1 MAIFRSG
8 LGEVKGKYGNLI
20 TYVVKGQNRVRATPL
35 RYKDA
40 NTEEQQKQRT
50 RLKFV
55 CKFYSYAMQEPLL
68 KEVWRAAAVPTPYD
82 RYVLFRKVNMNA
94 CTADFTIGDY
104 TQLHLAQGTL
114 AKPLNMRF
122 DLDESDNLIVT
133 WENHLDYLASRADD
147 ELRIAFLRGDSYV
160 AQVMGPTGRPGRRSG
175 RWCPSSGKTAG
186 RCTFTCFLP
195 PRTVRLI
202 RTTRISARSSR
213 RGRVKMRR
221 KEKRKRSDRHGG
233 QRCRSSV

>member
-94 CTADFTIGDY
+94 CAADFTIGDY

-160 AQVMGPTGRPGRRSG
+160 AQVMGPTGA
-175 RWCPSSGKTAG
+175 T
-186 RCTFTCFLP
+186 
-195 PRTVRLI
+195 
-202 RTTRISARSSR
+202 
-213 RGRVKMRR
+213 R
-221 KEKRKRSDRHGG
+221 KEERAVVPLERKDGRPLYLYVFFAAPDGSAYSDDTYFRAEFKAGEG
-233 QRCRSSV
+233 EDAAEGEEKAE

>member
-160 AQVMGPTGRPGRRSG
+160 AQVMGPTGA
-175 RWCPSSGKTAG
+175 T
-186 RCTFTCFLP
+186 
-195 PRTVRLI
+195 
-202 RTTRISARSSR
+202 
-213 RGRVKMRR
+213 R
-221 KEKRKRSDRHGG
+221 KEERAVVPLERKDGRPLYLYVFFAAPDGSAYSDDTYFRAEFKAREGEDAAEG
-233 QRCRSSV
+233 EEKAE

>member
-94 CTADFTIGDY
+94 CMADFTIGDY

-160 AQVMGPTGRPGRRSG
+160 AQVMGPTGA
-175 RWCPSSGKTAG
+175 T
-186 RCTFTCFLP
+186 
-195 PRTVRLI
+195 
-202 RTTRISARSSR
+202 
-213 RGRVKMRR
+213 R
-221 KEKRKRSDRHGG
+221 KEERAVVPLERKDGRPLYLYVFFAAPDGSAYSDDTYFRTEFKAGEG
-233 QRCRSSV
+233 EDAAEGEEKAE

>member
-133 WENHLDYLASRADD
+133 WENHLDYLALRADD

-160 AQVMGPTGRPGRRSG
+160 AQVMGPTGA
-175 RWCPSSGKTAG
+175 T
-186 RCTFTCFLP
+186 
-195 PRTVRLI
+195 
-202 RTTRISARSSR
+202 
-213 RGRVKMRR
+213 R
-221 KEKRKRSDRHGG
+221 KEERAVVPLERKDGRPLYLYVFFAAPDGSAYSDDTYFRAEFKAEEGEDAAEG
-233 QRCRSSV
+233 EEKAE

>member
-1 MAIFRSG
+1 M
-8 LGEVKGKYGNLI
+8 KGKYGNLI

-68 KEVWRAAAVPTPYD
+68 KEVWRVAAVPTPYD

-122 DLDESDNLIVT
+122 DLDKSDNLIVT

-160 AQVMGPTGRPGRRSG
+160 AQVMGPTGA
-175 RWCPSSGKTAG
+175 T
-186 RCTFTCFLP
+186 
-195 PRTVRLI
+195 
-202 RTTRISARSSR
+202 
-213 RGRVKMRR
+213 R
-221 KEKRKRSDRHGG
+221 KEERAVVPLERKDGRPLYLYVFFAAPDGSAYSDDMYFRVEFKVGKG
-233 QRCRSSV
+233 EDAAEGEEKAE

>member
-35 RYKDA
+35 RYKDV

-122 DLDESDNLIVT
+122 DLDEGDNLIVT
-133 WENHLDYLASRADD
+133 WENHLDYLDSRADD

-160 AQVMGPTGRPGRRSG
+160 AQVMGPTGA
-175 RWCPSSGKTAG
+175 T
-186 RCTFTCFLP
+186 
-195 PRTVRLI
+195 
-202 RTTRISARSSR
+202 
-213 RGRVKMRR
+213 R
-221 KEKRKRSDRHGG
+221 KEERAVVPLERKDGRSLYLYVFFAAPDGSAYSDDTYFRAEFKAGKG
-233 QRCRSSV
+233 EDAAEGEEKAE

>member
-94 CTADFTIGDY
+94 CTAVPW
-104 TQLHLAQGTL
+104 
-114 AKPLNMRF
+114 KPRL
-122 DLDESDNLIVT
+122 
-133 WENHLDYLASRADD
+133 
-147 ELRIAFLRGDSYV
+147 
-160 AQVMGPTGRPGRRSG
+160 
-175 RWCPSSGKTAG
+175 PSSVATAI
-186 RCTFTCFLP
+186 FL
-195 PRTVRLI
+195 VC
-202 RTTRISARSSR
+202 ARSYSIQNAAR
-213 RGRVKMRR
+213 LRNPI
-221 KEKRKRSDRHGG
+221 
-233 QRCRSSV
+233 